1 MESFDSELMKLFE
14 EMLKKGLISTGNL
27 WINIAVEQ
35 KNKRLPIA
43 IAHSMLL
50 TFDRVDRKIL
60 SHEVFN

>member
-1 MESFDSELMKLFE
+1 MESFDRELMKIFE
-14 EMLKKGLISTGNL
+14 DMLKKGLISTGNL

-35 KNKRLPIA
+35 KNKRLSVG

-60 SHEVFN
+60 TQGVFN